1 MKSMTRR
8 GQLVQ
13 LCLTLLS
20 HPVKRLPRFAGA
32 PDHRWEGWLP
42 VEVHGAQAVTHH
54 ISMLHP
60 KLSPKVAHA
69 IALALIYT
77 TYVELVLDEEE
88 IPQEIMDKV
97 RSNDFKSF
105 IDKTTDKRVN

>member
-1 MKSMTRR
+1 MSKI
-8 GQLVQ
+8 
-13 LCLTLLS
+13 
-20 HPVKRLPRFAGA
+20 VKFPKDKIEYSDRFYRKVD
-32 PDHRWEGWLP
+32 PK
-42 VEVHGAQAVTHH
+42 AVTHH

>member
-1 MKSMTRR
+1 MAKIIKFPKEKIKYSDRFFR
-8 GQLVQ
+8 KVN
-13 LCLTLLS
+13 
-20 HPVKRLPRFAGA
+20 PR
-32 PDHRWEGWLP
+32 
-42 VEVHGAQAVTHH
+42 AVTNH
-54 ISMLHP
+54 IRMLHP

-69 IALALIYT
+69 IALALVYT

-105 IDKTTDKRVN
+105 IDKTSDKRVN